1 MVKINIFIQ
10 IIIKTIQYTY
20 TQVISSP
27 SWVPAGWQV
36 KGRVKCGGDMR
47 SAARICRSTCGQVHS
62 QYISPSDV
70 KSAHTHT
77 CYSFVWGYNVFWLK
91 RRRYEMNMNHL
102 IAFNHLNL
110 VFLNKYFTFN
120 LNILIT
126 TGYSSFDFIKAPG
139 YKIYGVMNKLNKEII
154 KSTDRE
160 TKPKSKTTSNLYN

>member
-1 MVKINIFIQ
+1 
-10 IIIKTIQYTY
+10 
-20 TQVISSP
+20 
-27 SWVPAGWQV
+27 
-36 KGRVKCGGDMR
+36 
-47 SAARICRSTCGQVHS
+47 
-62 QYISPSDV
+62 
-70 KSAHTHT
+70 
-77 CYSFVWGYNVFWLK
+77 
-91 RRRYEMNMNHL
+91 MNMNHM

-126 TGYSSFDFIKAPG
+126 TCYSSFDFIKAPG